1 MNLVFCEDD
10 EGSCPLTASTEQAI
24 KKRKHE
30 LPHHRLTIILNCLLL
45 FCFVCL
51 FYLFPG
57 RFCKCAITVDM
68 WETQANVKFV

>member
-45 FCFVCL
+45 FVL
-51 FYLFPG
+51 FAFFIFFL
-57 RFCKCAITVDM
+57 VVSV
-68 WETQANVKFV
+68 NVHLQ